1 MSFLRPVLPAPLIKS
16 RPRPLRDPN
25 SMLSSIKNLSRPPL
39 FRPQVSRAAVE
50 DRPLATAPRLRDVR
64 AQRHYSD
71 TLDWPMRGRLIKK
84 EAGWASLRWL
94 VFVAA
99 MVSALGCKPAN
110 TPRAVVDRFIEAH
123 YIAINLKSSERW
135 CTGLALDKLHK
146 EEALTLGQAIDD
158 ETRKPVIHYKLKDQR
173 DGKDRVTYLFL
184 ATIDVP
190 DGGSFEKK
198 WMITARKEGRR
209 PGRYRITVST
219 TEPRHGE
226 PARVAAITLAAGL
239 GTRMRS
245 ARAKVLHEL
254 AGQAD
259 DYLLAAAVGGIGR
272 RPGDRGGRA
281 SGGAGRSSRPRCA
294 WMAPPA

>member
-50 DRPLATAPRLRDVR
+50 DRPLATAPRLRDMR

-123 YIAINLKSSERW
+123 YVAINLKSSERW

-158 ETRKPVIHYKLKDQR
+158 ETRKPADPLQAEGSARRSGPRH
-173 DGKDRVTYLFL
+173 
-184 ATIDVP
+184 VP
-190 DGGSFEKK
+190 VPGHD
-198 WMITARKEGRR
+198 RR
-209 PGRYRITVST
+209 PRRRLLR
-219 TEPRHGE
+219 EEMDDHGAQRGPDLE
-226 PARVAAITLAAGL
+226 GI
-239 GTRMRS
+239 
-245 ARAKVLHEL
+245 EL
-254 AGQAD
+254 Q
-259 DYLLAAAVGGIGR
+259 
-272 RPGDRGGRA
+272 
-281 SGGAGRSSRPRCA
+281 
-294 WMAPPA
+294 

>member
-1 MSFLRPVLPAPLIKS
+1 
-16 RPRPLRDPN
+16 
-25 SMLSSIKNLSRPPL
+25 
-39 FRPQVSRAAVE
+39 
-50 DRPLATAPRLRDVR
+50 
-64 AQRHYSD
+64 
-71 TLDWPMRGRLIKK
+71 MRGRLIKK

-123 YIAINLKSSERW
+123 YVAINLKSSERW

-173 DGKDRVTYLFL
+173 DGQDRVTYLFL

-198 WMITARKEGRR
+198 WMITARKEG
-209 PGRYRITVST
+209 PIWKVSNYS
-219 TEPRHGE
+219 EY
-226 PARVAAITLAAGL
+226 
-239 GTRMRS
+239 
-245 ARAKVLHEL
+245 
-254 AGQAD
+254 D
-259 DYLLAAAVGGIGR
+259 
-272 RPGDRGGRA
+272 
-281 SGGAGRSSRPRCA
+281 
-294 WMAPPA
+294 